1 MSQVNVICIAGMHRS
16 GTSLAASWLE
26 RCGLTIHDGA
36 IVEPSQSNPK
46 GHFEDNDFVN
56 LHVSAIK
63 NVAPKSRGWIVDRCE
78 PMNFTGK
85 HLRQASFLNEVRSRK
100 YNIWGWKDPRTI
112 LFLESWKN
120 IIPEMKVISIWR
132 PCHEVVHSLIHRSK
146 YSNYPSMKIGF
157 IKAVNIWLNYN
168 RILVKFRENHSDDTL
183 LFPLEQIVN
192 RNNKVFLRISDRF
205 QPNFEYI
212 SIDEI
217 YEREMMKH
225 RRPNFFY
232 GIVFKLMAV
241 SRLEGK
247 LASLSDI

>member
-1 MSQVNVICIAGMHRS
+1 MSRINIICIAGMHRS
-16 GTSLAASWLE
+16 GTSLTASWLE

-36 IVEPSQSNPK
+36 IMKPAQSNPK

-63 NVAPKSRGWIVDRCE
+63 NVVPKSRGWIVERCD

-85 HLRQASFLNEVRSRK
+85 HLRQATSLNEIRSQK
-100 YNIWGWKDPRTI
+100 YDIWGWKDPRTI
-112 LFLESWKN
+112 LFLESWKT

-132 PCHEVVHSLIHRSK
+132 SCHEVVHSLINRSK
-146 YSNYPSMKIGF
+146 YSNNPLVKIGL

-168 RILVKFRENHSDDTL
+168 RLLVKYKESHNDDTL

-192 RNNKVFLRISDRF
+192 RNNTVFSTINDRF
-205 QPNFEYI
+205 QPKLEYI

-217 YEREMMKH
+217 YEREMMKPI
-225 RRPNFFY
+225 RANIFY
-232 GIVFKLMAV
+232 RIVFKFMEV

-247 LASLSDI
+247 LTSLSDI